1 MGTFL
6 KGDKGKDYL
15 KISNYYLQFARF
27 RMETEEDENIN
38 KPRQNKKLIILHNKP
53 PVTTRWD
60 RLSVV
65 TVIGTLPSKPFV
77 DNMNWFTMERNPT
90 SVGIVISA
98 LIGHQPGI
106 NMK

>member
-1 MGTFL
+1 
-6 KGDKGKDYL
+6 
-15 KISNYYLQFARF
+15 
-27 RMETEEDENIN
+27 METEEDENIN
-38 KPRQNKKLIILHNKP
+38 KPRQIDNLTQHS

-65 TVIGTLPSKPFV
+65 TVIGTLPRKPFV
-77 DNMNWFTMERNPT
+77 DNMNWFTMERYPT

-106 NMK
+106 DMK